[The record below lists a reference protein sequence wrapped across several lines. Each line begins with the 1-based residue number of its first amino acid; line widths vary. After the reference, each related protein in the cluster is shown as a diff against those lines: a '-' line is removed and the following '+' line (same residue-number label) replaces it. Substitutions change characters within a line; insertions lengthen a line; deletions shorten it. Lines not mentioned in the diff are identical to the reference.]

1 MNSFSNN
8 FTTVY
13 LPISKSENQ
22 FQVNHV
28 YCVGRNYSEHAIE
41 MGEDERQPPFFF
53 SKPNWALTRNDVP
66 YPLKTKNLQHE
77 VELVLALG
85 DDANIFGIAV
95 GVDLTR
101 RDLQAEAKNAGRPWF
116 VGKSFIGSAPISEIV
131 PINNLIDFSKIEL
144 KLEVNGEVRQNAFCS
159 NMIWSALE
167 ILSQISEDVPL
178 QSGDL
183 IFTGTPKGVAPL
195 SVGDKIVASIE
206 GKVKHSFTIV

>member
-8 FTTVY
+8 FTAVY
-13 LPISKSENQ
+13 LPISNSENQ

-28 YCVGRNYSEHAIE
+28 YCVGRNYTEHAIE

-53 SKPNWALTRNDVP
+53 SKPNWAVTSNDVP

-85 DDANIFGIAV
+85 ENANIFGIAV

-116 VGKSFIGSAPISEIV
+116 IGKSFVGSAPTSEIV
-131 PINNLIDFSKIEL
+131 PIDGLIDFSKIEL
-144 KLEVNGEVRQNAFCS
+144 TLEVNGEVRQNAFCS
-159 NMIWSALE
+159 NMIWSPLE
-167 ILSQISEDVPL
+167 ILSQVAEDVPL

-195 SVGDKIVASIE
+195 SIGDKVVASIE

>member
-8 FTTVY
+8 FTAVY
-13 LPISKSENQ
+13 LPIFKSEKQ

-28 YCVGRNYSEHAIE
+28 YCVGRNYTEHAME

-53 SKPNWALTRNDVP
+53 SKPNWAVTSNDVP

-77 VELVLALG
+77 VELVLAIG
-85 DDANIFGIAV
+85 ENANIFGISV

-101 RDLQAEAKNAGRPWF
+101 RDLQTEAKNAGRPWF
-116 VGKSFIGSAPISEIV
+116 VGKSFIGSAPTSEIV
-131 PINNLIDFSKIEL
+131 PIDGLIDFSKIEL
-144 KLEVNGEVRQNAFCS
+144 KLEVNGEVRQHAFCS
-159 NMIWSALE
+159 NMIWSPSE
-167 ILSQISEDVPL
+167 ILSQIAEDVPL

-195 SVGDKIVASIE
+195 SVGDKVVASIE
-206 GKVKHSFTIV
+206 GKVKNSFTIV

>member
-8 FTTVY
+8 FTAVY
-13 LPISKSENQ
+13 LPISKSEKQ

-28 YCVGRNYSEHAIE
+28 YCVGRNYTEHAIE

-53 SKPNWALTRNDVP
+53 SKPNWAVTSNDVP

-77 VELVLALG
+77 VELVLAIG
-85 DDANIFGIAV
+85 ENANIFGISV

-101 RDLQAEAKNAGRPWF
+101 RDLQTEAKNAGRPWF
-116 VGKSFIGSAPISEIV
+116 VGKSFIGSAPTSEIV
-131 PINNLIDFSKIEL
+131 PIDGLIDFSKIEL
-144 KLEVNGEVRQNAFCS
+144 KLEVNGKVRQNAFCS
-159 NMIWSALE
+159 NMIWSPSE
-167 ILSQISEDVPL
+167 ILSKAAEDVPL

-195 SVGDKIVASIE
+195 SIGDKVVASIE
-206 GKVKHSFTIV
+206 GKVKNSFTIV

>member
-1 MNSFSNN
+1 MSSSSNN
-8 FTTVY
+8 FKAVY
-13 LPISKSENQ
+13 LPISKSEKQ

-28 YCVGRNYSEHAIE
+28 YCVGRNYTEHAIE

-53 SKPNWALTRNDVP
+53 LKPNWAVTSNDVP

-85 DDANIFGIAV
+85 ENANIFGFAV

-116 VGKSFIGSAPISEIV
+116 VGKSFVGSAPTSEIV
-131 PINNLIDFSKIEL
+131 PIDELIDFSKIEL
-144 KLEVNGEVRQNAFCS
+144 KLEVNGELRQNSFCS
-159 NMIWSALE
+159 NMIWSPLE
-167 ILSQISEDVPL
+167 ILSQIAEDVPL

-183 IFTGTPKGVAPL
+183 IFTGTPKGVAPIHI
-195 SVGDKIVASIE
+195 GDKIVVSLK
-206 GKVKHSFTIV
+206 GKIKHSFSIM

>member
-8 FTTVY
+8 FTAVY
-13 LPISKSENQ
+13 LPISKSEKQ

-28 YCVGRNYSEHAIE
+28 YCVGRNYTEHAIE
-41 MGEDERQPPFFF
+41 MGEDKRQPPFFF
-53 SKPNWALTRNDVP
+53 SKPNWAVTSNDVP

-85 DDANIFGIAV
+85 ENTNIFGFAV

-116 VGKSFIGSAPISEIV
+116 VGKSFVGSAPISEIV
-131 PINNLIDFSKIEL
+131 PMDELIDFSKIEL
-144 KLEVNGEVRQNAFCS
+144 KLEVNGEVRQNAFCN
-159 NMIWSALE
+159 NMIWSPLE
-167 ILSQISEDVPL
+167 ILSQIAEDVPL

-183 IFTGTPKGVAPL
+183 IFTGTPKGVAPINI
-195 SVGDKIVASIE
+195 GDKVIASIE
-206 GKVKHSFTIV
+206 GKVKHSFAIV

>member
-8 FTTVY
+8 FTAVY
-13 LPISKSENQ
+13 LPISNSKNQ

-28 YCVGRNYSEHAIE
+28 YCVGRNYTEHAIE

-53 SKPNWALTRNDVP
+53 SKPNWAVTSNDVP

-85 DDANIFGIAV
+85 ENANIFGIAV

-116 VGKSFIGSAPISEIV
+116 VGKSFVGSAPTSEIV
-131 PINNLIDFSKIEL
+131 PIDGLIDFSKLEL
-144 KLEVNGEVRQNAFCS
+144 TLEVNGEVRQKAFCS
-159 NMIWSALE
+159 NMIWSPSE
-167 ILSQISEDVPL
+167 ILSQVAEDVPL

-183 IFTGTPKGVAPL
+183 IFTGTPKGVAPV
-195 SVGDKIVASIE
+195 SIGDKVVASIE
-206 GKVKHSFTIV
+206 GKVKNSFTIV

>member
-1 MNSFSNN
+1 MNTFLYDIGAV
-8 FTTVY
+8 F
-13 LPISKSENQ
+13 LPISESKKK
-22 FQVNHV
+22 FQVNHI
-28 YCVGRNYSEHAIE
+28 YCVGRNYTEHAIE

-53 SKPNWALTRNDVP
+53 SKPNWTITCNDVP

-85 DDANIFGIAV
+85 EDANIFGIAV

-116 VGKSFIGSAPISEIV
+116 VGKSFIGSAPVSEIV
-131 PINNLIDFSKIEL
+131 PIDDLIDFSKIEL

-159 NMIWSALE
+159 NMIWSPLE
-167 ILSQISEDVPL
+167 ILSQIAEDVPL

-183 IFTGTPKGVAPL
+183 IFTGTPKGVAPV
-195 SVGDKIVASIE
+195 SIGDKVIASIE
-206 GKVKHSFTIV
+206 GKVKHSFAIV

>member
-8 FTTVY
+8 FTAVY
-13 LPISKSENQ
+13 LPISKSEKQ

-28 YCVGRNYSEHAIE
+28 YCVGRNYTEHAIE

-53 SKPNWALTRNDVP
+53 SKPNWAVTSNDVP

-77 VELVLALG
+77 VELVLAIG
-85 DDANIFGIAV
+85 ENANIFGISV

-101 RDLQAEAKNAGRPWF
+101 RDLQTEAKNAGRPWF
-116 VGKSFIGSAPISEIV
+116 VGKSFIGSAPTSEIV
-131 PINNLIDFSKIEL
+131 PIDGLIDFSKIEL
-144 KLEVNGEVRQNAFCS
+144 KLEVNGKVRQNAFCS
-159 NMIWSALE
+159 NMIWSPSE
-167 ILSQISEDVPL
+167 ILSKVAEDVPL

-195 SVGDKIVASIE
+195 SIGDKVVASIE
-206 GKVKHSFTIV
+206 GKVKNSFTIV